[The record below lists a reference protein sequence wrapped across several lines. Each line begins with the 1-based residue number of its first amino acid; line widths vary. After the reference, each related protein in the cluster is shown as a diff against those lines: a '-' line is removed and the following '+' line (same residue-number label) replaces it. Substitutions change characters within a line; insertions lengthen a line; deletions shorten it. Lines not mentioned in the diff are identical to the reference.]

1 MGFRLMKAN
10 PRRTAYSG
18 KPEREMFFSSILVF
32 VFVVRPLARRGGAFS
47 ERGGCSRC
55 RAGCVRRIAGIVSTQ
70 VEIVNV

>member
-47 ERGGCSRC
+47 ER
-55 RAGCVRRIAGIVSTQ
+55 AGCVRRIAGIVSTQ